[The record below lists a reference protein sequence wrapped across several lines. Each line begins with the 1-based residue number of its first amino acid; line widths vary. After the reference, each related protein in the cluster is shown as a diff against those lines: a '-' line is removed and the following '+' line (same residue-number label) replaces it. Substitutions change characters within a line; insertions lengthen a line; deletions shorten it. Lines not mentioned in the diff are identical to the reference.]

1 MICFLII
8 LSGALA
14 GIGLNKEIKWMTV
27 IGVIVFFLAFLLGVL
42 ISSQSSQSLYGVCAR
57 INGRL
62 DGCVE
67 VAQHVVG
74 NNSRTYY
81 LKIDVARLK
90 ELKKGYEPPQ
100 AVKPPTY
107 DHAVITVEPSAPSKQ
122 AAEYTAPS
130 KETGSAKKTGRTAA
144 WTRAERPGSQRN
156 S

>member
-1 MICFLII
+1 M
-8 LSGALA
+8 G
-14 GIGLNKEIKWMTV
+14 
-27 IGVIVFFLAFLLGVL
+27 
-42 ISSQSSQSLYGVCAR
+42 CAR

-107 DHAVITVEPSAPSKQ
+107 DHAVIKVEPSAPSKQ
-122 AAEYTAPS
+122 PAKYTAPS
-130 KETGSAKKTGRTAA
+130 KETGSVKTTGRTAA
-144 WTRAERPGSQRN
+144 WTRAKRMAQIKKLRDDGILSEQEYKSAKERIR
-156 S
+156 

>member
-1 MICFLII
+1 MSMTCFLIV

-14 GIGLNKEIKWMTV
+14 GIGLNKEIKWMTI
-27 IGVIVFFLAFLLGVL
+27 IGFIVFFLAFLLGVL
-42 ISSQSSQSLYGVCAR
+42 ISSQSTQSLYGVCAR

-81 LKIDVARLK
+81 LKIDVTRLK

-122 AAEYTAPS
+122 AA
-130 KETGSAKKTGRTAA
+130 KITGSAKKNRSYRSMDEGRKN
-144 WTRAERPGSQRN
+144 GSNQKAP
-156 S
+156 